1 MKLLEE
7 PKKGNNKLPPK
18 KKIDF
23 KSCKKNTIHSLNEV
37 EFFLN
42 NFKKFSRYVKV
53 FKFFK

>member
-1 MKLLEE
+1 MEE

>member
-1 MKLLEE
+1 MKSLEE
-7 PKKGNNKLPPK
+7 PRKDNNKLPPK
-18 KKIDF
+18 KNFDF
-23 KSCKKNTIHSLNEV
+23 KACKKNTMHSLNEV